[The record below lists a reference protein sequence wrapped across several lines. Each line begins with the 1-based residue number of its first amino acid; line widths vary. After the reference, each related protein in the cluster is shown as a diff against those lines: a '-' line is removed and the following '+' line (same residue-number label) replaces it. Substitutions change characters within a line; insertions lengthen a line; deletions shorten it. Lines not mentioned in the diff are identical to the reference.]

1 MNERHLELSDYYR
14 IFYSGRWY
22 IALALLLTL
31 SFTIYLNTKLE
42 PVYRT
47 TATIMIKSNAPE
59 GNIFL
64 NQEFELPAKM
74 EDQLQ
79 LLRSRNLARKVID
92 AASYSQWADN
102 LEILHSP
109 TRARTVGE
117 SISILQRTLYL
128 EPVKNSNFIHI
139 SIEAGTP
146 FEAQYLTNTVTE
158 EFYQQNQDFSKGRF
172 NELKVFLQ
180 EQIVIVSS
188 KLQSAEEQLRLFKE
202 EHRVAVLD
210 TETAILV
217 QSLATLTSQL
227 NAIRIDIRANEE
239 ALRSLREQYLQ
250 GKSTMVEDVIQTS
263 TPIIEEL
270 LTQIG
275 RKQTR
280 IANLQSKLDEPG
292 SQEMVRKLELEIKQI
307 RETLTVETRQ
317 LAESGLGIGDPIKNM
332 QELFDEI
339 IDLEV
344 SNKTLHAREEAL
356 VQVTARYET
365 KLEELPETSLLLA
378 RLERDRELNEKI
390 YSMLMERYEETQ
402 ILAAGK
408 MGSVHI
414 VDRAINPG
422 SPIKPNKRLNII
434 LAIVVGLLLG
444 VGFSFLLFLLD
455 SRVRTIEDVA
465 RLDIKLLGT
474 VPFIDSQKIE
484 RRLREVKDQLEPI
497 EEKRISARLITHFAP
512 KSPISEAY
520 RSLRTNI
527 MFSNEE
533 HPPKVMLFT
542 SSAVQE
548 GKTLTGA
555 NLGVVFAQTG
565 ERMLIID
572 CDMRRPTMHRVFNLR
587 RTPGLSNLLAGDC
600 TLEQAIVPTDI
611 GNLSVLPAGEIPA
624 NPSELLAS
632 QRMRDLLTELRDN
645 YDYILLD
652 TPPVVAVTDAAVLS
666 RLVDAVGIVVAS
678 GKVHR
683 REVRTALQQ
692 MQNVRAKLMGVVL
705 NSLNMRQLYGPYYYY
720 YHYYNYYY
728 YYGTDQVR
736 HKQRRKQNRRRRKE
750 AV

>member
-1 MNERHLELSDYYR
+1 LNERHLELSDYYR

-22 IALALLLTL
+22 IILALLLTL
-31 SFTIYLNTKLE
+31 AFTIYLNSKLE

-47 TATIMIKSNAPE
+47 TATIMIKGNVPE

-64 NQEFELPAKM
+64 NQEFDLPAKM

-79 LLRSRNLARKVID
+79 LLRSRNLARKVIQT
-92 AASYSQWADN
+92 AAASQWAHT

-109 TRARTVGE
+109 TRALTEEE
-117 SISILQRTLYL
+117 SISSLKRRLAL

-139 SIEAGTP
+139 SVEAGTP

-158 EFYQQNQDFSKGRF
+158 EFYLQNQDFSKGRF
-172 NELKVFLQ
+172 TELKVFLQ
-180 EQIVIVSS
+180 EQINIVSV
-188 KLQSAEEQLRLFKE
+188 KLQEAEDQLRGFKE

-210 TETAILV
+210 TETSILV
-217 QSLATLTSQL
+217 QSLANMKSQL

-239 ALRSLREQYLQ
+239 ALRSLQEQYLQ

-263 TPIIEEL
+263 TPVIEEL
-270 LTQIG
+270 LAQIG
-275 RKQTR
+275 RKQTM
-280 IANLQSKLDEPG
+280 IANLQTKQNEPG
-292 SQEMVRKLELEIKQI
+292 SQEMIRKLELEIKQI
-307 RETLTVETRQ
+307 RETLAAETRQ
-317 LAESGLGIGDPIKNM
+317 LAESGLGVGDPIKNM

-344 SNKTLHAREEAL
+344 DNKTLLAREEAL
-356 VQVTARYET
+356 VQVTAIYEA
-365 KLEELPETSLLLA
+365 KLEELPETSLQLA

-414 VDRAINPG
+414 IDRAINPV

-434 LAIVVGLLLG
+434 LAIIVGLLLG
-444 VGFSFLLFLLD
+444 VGFSFLLFLFD
-455 SRVRTIEDVA
+455 SKVRTVEDVA

-474 VPFIDSQKIE
+474 VPFIDAQKIE
-484 RRLREVKDQLEPI
+484 RRLKEVKDTLEPI
-497 EEKRISARLITHFAP
+497 EEKRVSSKLITHFAP

-533 HPPKVMLFT
+533 QPPQVLLFT

-572 CDMRRPTMHRVFNLR
+572 CDMRRPTMHRIFSLR
-587 RTPGLSNLLAGDC
+587 RTPGLANLLSGDC
-600 TLEQAIVPTDI
+600 TIDQAVVPTDI
-611 GNLSVLPAGEIPA
+611 LNLSVLPAGEIPA

-632 QRMRDLLTELRDN
+632 QKMRELLMELRGS
-645 YDYILLD
+645 YDRILLD
-652 TPPVVAVTDAAVLS
+652 TPPVVAVTDAAILS
-666 RLVDAVGIVVAS
+666 RLVDAVGVVIAS

-683 REVRTALQQ
+683 REVRNAFQQ
-692 MQNVRAKLMGVVL
+692 LHNVRASVMGVIL

-728 YYGTDQVR
+728 YYGSDKERQ
-736 HKQRRKQNRRRRKE
+736 KKRRKHSKRRRKE
-750 AV
+750 LA

>member
-22 IALALLLTL
+22 IILALLLTL
-31 SFTIYLNTKLE
+31 AFTIYLNSKLE

-47 TATIMIKSNAPE
+47 TATIMIKGNVPE

-64 NQEFELPAKM
+64 NQEFDLPAKM

-79 LLRSRNLARKVID
+79 LLRSRNLARKVIQT
-92 AASYSQWADN
+92 AAASQWAHT

-109 TRARTVGE
+109 TRALTEEE
-117 SISILQRTLYL
+117 SISSLKRRLAL

-139 SIEAGTP
+139 SVEAGTP

-158 EFYQQNQDFSKGRF
+158 EFYLQNQDFSKGRF
-172 NELKVFLQ
+172 TELKVFLQ
-180 EQIVIVSS
+180 EQINIVSV
-188 KLQSAEEQLRLFKE
+188 KLQEAEDQLRGFKE

-210 TETAILV
+210 TETSILV
-217 QSLATLTSQL
+217 QSLANMKSQL

-239 ALRSLREQYLQ
+239 ALRSLQEQYLQ

-263 TPIIEEL
+263 TPVIEEL
-270 LTQIG
+270 LAQIG
-275 RKQTR
+275 RKQTM
-280 IANLQSKLDEPG
+280 IANLQTKQNEPG
-292 SQEMVRKLELEIKQI
+292 SQEMIRKLELEIKQI
-307 RETLTVETRQ
+307 RETLAAETRQ
-317 LAESGLGIGDPIKNM
+317 LAESGLGVGDPIKNM

-344 SNKTLHAREEAL
+344 DNKTLLAREEAL
-356 VQVTARYET
+356 VQVTAIYEA
-365 KLEELPETSLLLA
+365 KLEELPETSLQLA

-414 VDRAINPG
+414 IDRAINPV

-434 LAIVVGLLLG
+434 LAIIVGLLLG
-444 VGFSFLLFLLD
+444 VGFSFLLFLFD
-455 SRVRTIEDVA
+455 SKVRTVEDVA

-474 VPFIDSQKIE
+474 VPFIDAQKIE
-484 RRLREVKDQLEPI
+484 RRLKEVKDTLEPI
-497 EEKRISARLITHFAP
+497 EEKRVSSKLITHFAP

-533 HPPKVMLFT
+533 QPPQVLLFT

-572 CDMRRPTMHRVFNLR
+572 CDMRRPTMHRIFSLR
-587 RTPGLSNLLAGDC
+587 RTPGLANLLSGDC
-600 TLEQAIVPTDI
+600 TIDQAVVPTDI
-611 GNLSVLPAGEIPA
+611 LNLSVLPAGEIPA

-632 QRMRDLLTELRDN
+632 QKMRELLMELRGS
-645 YDYILLD
+645 YDRILLD
-652 TPPVVAVTDAAVLS
+652 TPPVVAVTDAAILS
-666 RLVDAVGIVVAS
+666 RLVDAVGVVIAS

-683 REVRTALQQ
+683 REVRNAFQQ
-692 MQNVRAKLMGVVL
+692 LHNVRASVMGVIL

-728 YYGTDQVR
+728 YYGSDKERQ
-736 HKQRRKQNRRRRKE
+736 KKRRKHSKRRRKE
-750 AV
+750 LA